1 MIINHLHSRKKTI
14 DRNDVKW
21 ILMYIVFS
29 LSHTHTHFSYLLYTN
44 LSSVELLD
52 VELDSVN
59 DRRTLAPVVLADG
72 IHHQASS
79 SIIQLRYLN
88 NMDLSSLG
96 RDILQT
102 LGKLLGPKHGA
113 IFVDEIISDFIQA
126 SFQMPTSYHSTEDNN
141 SYVGWL
147 HQWMGSLIVARE
159 VLLGSFSNSTTT
171 TEQQQQQQQ
180 AYVPSSKK
188 EKRRSRILQSLA
200 SSILPLLVDSS
211 LWNLPTENRL
221 ATVKEALASQTLQKN
236 TVVVVLLLELVGT
249 FCGVLRQDA
258 ESVLS
263 TILYPVVDK
272 TSHGDSMLAI
282 QNSGLSTLK
291 VLSLSCG
298 FKRTEDLIYT
308 EQNQLVASMV
318 GRLRLPGGSRIP
330 SRNDAEEILSVI
342 STTRWTM
349 EMIARISNDSNDEGR
364 SSYSSPKGGK
374 ASMVDLISLI
384 DYRLDHLFLQKV
396 LVDDDVKTVCSLH
409 KAFFN
414 YFLFLFG
421 VKKNVTYSYQMKN
434 LEKDSKQPWLNELSK
449 FRKITPVDD
458 PSEIENLDCEQAGE
472 AGGGGRGRLLDVIE
486 ADIALFSKLIARDC
500 YLLSYKK
507 LESRISACDALT
519 IAFKFL
525 AFVGSEHD
533 VSTRSMISRW
543 QKHISILK
551 IMSILMQLKYF

>member
-1 MIINHLHSRKKTI
+1 
-14 DRNDVKW
+14 
-21 ILMYIVFS
+21 
-29 LSHTHTHFSYLLYTN
+29 
-44 LSSVELLD
+44 
-52 VELDSVN
+52 VN
-59 DRRTLAPVVLADG
+59 DRRTLAPVVLVVD

-113 IFVDEIISDFIQA
+113 IFVDEIISDFIEA
-126 SFQMPTSYHSTEDNN
+126 SFQMPTSYHSTDDNN

-147 HQWMGSLIVARE
+147 HEWIGSLIVARE
-159 VLLGSFSNSTTT
+159 VLLGSFSNNTNTNT
-171 TEQQQQQQQ
+171 NTEQHQRQ
-180 AYVPSSKK
+180 AYESSPKK
-188 EKRRSRILQSLA
+188 MKRRSRILQSLA

-221 ATVKEALASQTLQKN
+221 ATVNEALTSQILQKN
-236 TVVVVLLLELVGT
+236 SVVVVLLLELIGT
-249 FCGVLRQDA
+249 FCGVLRQNA

-272 TSHGDSMLAI
+272 TIHGESMLAI
-282 QNSGLSTLK
+282 QNSGISTLR
-291 VLSLSCG
+291 VMSLSCG
-298 FKRTEDLIYT
+298 FKSTEDLIYA
-308 EQNQLVASMV
+308 EQNQLIASMV

-342 STTRWTM
+342 NTTRWTM
-349 EMIARISNDSNDEGR
+349 EMIARINNEGNDEGI
-364 SSYSSPKGGK
+364 SSSSPKGGK

-396 LVDDDVKTVCSLH
+396 LVDDDVKIVCSLH

-421 VKKNVTYSYQMKN
+421 VKKDVTYSHQMKN

-449 FRKITPVDD
+449 FRKVPPVDD
-458 PSEIENLDCEQAGE
+458 QSATISEVDSLDCGQAEESGE
-472 AGGGGRGRLLDVIE
+472 GGRGRLLDVTE
-486 ADIALFSKLIARDC
+486 ADITVFSKLIARDC

-533 VSTRSMISRW
+533 VSITLMMPRW
-543 QKHISILK
+543 STKISILRT
-551 IMSILMQLKYF
+551 ILTLVQLNCFYILLFFLL